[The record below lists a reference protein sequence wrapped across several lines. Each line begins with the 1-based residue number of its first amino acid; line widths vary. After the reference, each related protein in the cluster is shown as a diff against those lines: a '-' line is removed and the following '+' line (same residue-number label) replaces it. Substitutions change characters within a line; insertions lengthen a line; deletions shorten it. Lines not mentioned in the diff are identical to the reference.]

1 MSPKYDFT
9 LILIFFLNF
18 QLIELKF
25 IKIRK
30 CESPSPTDGRN
41 GGEESGQS
49 SDSDSTGDRSDA
61 NPGPLIPPTSLASL
75 VSHPLI
81 PPTLPTSGGLA
92 YPRPIHPLMLEAM
105 YRGLERPTW
114 NFGANPRCPPLFPL
128 FNGIGA
134 FGGSLAARL
143 DLMRRTAAAAS
154 GSTTF
159 HQATLPS
166 PVGKFMVNPM
176 AAAAAAAAAAA
187 MSIHQPA
194 PGHSAPSAKARDRY
208 SCKFCG
214 KVFPRSANLT
224 RHLRTHTGKINIL
237 NIS

>member
-1 MSPKYDFT
+1 
-9 LILIFFLNF
+9 
-18 QLIELKF
+18 
-25 IKIRK
+25 
-30 CESPSPTDGRN
+30 
-41 GGEESGQS
+41 
-49 SDSDSTGDRSDA
+49 
-61 NPGPLIPPTSLASL
+61 
-75 VSHPLI
+75 
-81 PPTLPTSGGLA
+81 
-92 YPRPIHPLMLEAM
+92 MLEAM

-166 PVGKFMVNPM
+166 PEGKFMVNPM